1 MATSLSSLL
10 GGLFQGNSGYS
21 GVSGYSG
28 QGLSGFSGYSGQQG
42 ASGFSGISGFSG
54 SATPVDYLS
63 PLGMLQITG
72 NYVNQTVTSG
82 QYLTPFVVL
91 EPVKAD
97 NFKYFGSFGSASG
110 TQATTAGTTTTAVSY
125 AFQHGFAFYTQ
136 GTGTQSTALYSITST
151 AATYQLQ
158 YSVSVSASTQ
168 QSITL
173 RLTYPVDGTTSQFTT
188 QYSLST
194 SAIQYLVTP
203 LSRFTGIRNIK
214 VPFNTTLN
222 PGEYWVAENYST
234 GRTGGGTQSIY
245 YTKIYG
251 INSQVTG
258 TLGYAGAPGGTTN
271 NLPWFPALGSIT
283 TGGSAFASA
292 IVMAN
297 VSTTSSTPALHFQL
311 MANHYSSL

>member
-28 QGLSGFSGYSGQQG
+28 QGLSGYSGQQG
-42 ASGFSGISGFSG
+42 DSGFSGISGFSG
-54 SATPVDYLS
+54 SAVPVDYFNH
-63 PLGMLQITG
+63 LGMLQVTG
-72 NYVNQTVTSG
+72 SFANQTVTSG
-82 QYLTPFVVL
+82 QYFTPFTPQ
-91 EPVKAD
+91 EPIGAA

-125 AFQHGFAFYTQ
+125 AFSHGFAFYTQ

-151 AATYQLQ
+151 VASFQLQ
-158 YSVSVSASTQ
+158 YSVSVSANTQ

-173 RLTYPVDGTTSQFTT
+173 RMTYPVDGTTSQFTT

-214 VPFNTTLN
+214 VPFNTTLQ
-222 PGEYWVAENYST
+222 PAEYWVAENYNT
-234 GRTGGGTQSIY
+234 ARTGGGTQSIY

-258 TLGYAGAPGGTTN
+258 TLGYAGQPGGTVNTT
-271 NLPWFPALGSIT
+271 PWFPALGSIT
-283 TGGSAFASA
+283 TGGSAFANGVVISN
-292 IVMAN
+292 I
-297 VSTTSSTPALHFQL
+297 STTSSTPALHFQL
-311 MANHYSSL
+311 MGTNYSSL